1 MSAQPSFPALTEPD
15 AVQAVIGLARWCGV
29 QGWVPATAG
38 NFSARIDL
46 ARAAITA
53 TGGDKGETAEA
64 NVIIADIEE
73 NLTGTPHPRLS
84 AEGPLH
90 LQLYKDDPSVGAVAH
105 AHPVAAVV
113 LSRRHL
119 DRGRMVIQGWEMQ
132 KAIRGI
138 TTHEGSIELPI
149 FANDQDTRRL
159 GLRISQAMKGWTQPV
174 FGYLIAG
181 HGIYAWGKDAREA
194 RERAYAAMAKIEFA
208 GMHYR
213 KDIASR

>member
-1 MSAQPSFPALTEPD
+1 MNAPAFPALTEPD
-15 AVQAVIGLARWCGV
+15 AVQAVIALARYCG
-29 QGWVPATAG
+29 QKGWVPATAG

-53 TGGDKGETAEA
+53 TGGDKGETTEA
-64 NVIIADIEE
+64 NVIVAEIED

-90 LQLYKDDPSVGAVAH
+90 LQLYKDDPTIGAVAH
-105 AHPVAAVV
+105 AHPISAVV
-113 LSRRHL
+113 LSRRYL
-119 DRGRMVIQGWEMQ
+119 SQGKLTLEGWEMQ

-138 TTHEGSIELPI
+138 ATHESTIELPI

-159 GLRISQAMKGWTQPV
+159 GLRVSEAMKDWTGPV

-194 RERAYAAMAKIEFA
+194 RRHLEAYAHLLDLTLEEER
-208 GMHYR
+208 G
-213 KDIASR
+213 

>member
-1 MSAQPSFPALTEPD
+1 MTAPVFPALTESD
-15 AVQAVIGLARWCGV
+15 AVQAVIGLARYCGAK
-29 QGWVPATAG
+29 GWVPATAG

-53 TGGDKGETAEA
+53 TGGDKGETSEA
-64 NVIIADIEE
+64 NVIVADIDE

-90 LQLYKDDPSVGAVAH
+90 LQLYKDDPSIGAVAH
-105 AHPVAAVV
+105 AHPLAAVV
-113 LSRRHL
+113 LSRRHMAK
-119 DRGRMVIQGWEMQ
+119 GRIVLEGWEMQ

-138 TTHEGSIELPI
+138 VTHESTIELPI
-149 FANDQDTRRL
+149 FANDQDTRLL
-159 GLRISQAMKGWTQPV
+159 GLRVSEAMKDWTGPV

-194 RERAYAAMAKIEFA
+194 RRHLEAYTHLLDLTLEEERRA
-208 GMHYR
+208 
-213 KDIASR
+213 

>member
-1 MSAQPSFPALTEPD
+1 MNALAFPALTEPD
-15 AVQAVIGLARWCGV
+15 AVQAVVTLARWCGAR
-29 QGWVPATAG
+29 GWVPATAG

-53 TGGDKGETAEA
+53 TGGDKGETSEA
-64 NVIIADIEE
+64 NVIVADIAE

-90 LQLYKDDPSVGAVAH
+90 LQLYKDDPTIGAVAH
-105 AHPVAAVV
+105 AHPLSAVV

-119 DRGRMVIQGWEMQ
+119 ARGKIVFEGWELQ

-138 TTHEGSIELPI
+138 TTHESTIELPI

-159 GLRISQAMKGWTQPV
+159 GLTVAEAMKDWTGPV

-181 HGIYAWGKDAREA
+181 HGIYAWGRDAREA
-194 RERAYAAMAKIEFA
+194 RRHLEAYAHLLDLTLEEERRA
-208 GMHYR
+208 
-213 KDIASR
+213 

>member
-1 MSAQPSFPALTEPD
+1 MTQTPFPGLTEPD
-15 AVQAVIGLARWCGV
+15 AVQAVIGLARWCGL

-38 NFSARIDL
+38 NSSARIDL
-46 ARAAITA
+46 ARAAMTA
-53 TGGDKGETAEA
+53 TGGDKGETTED
-64 NVIIADIEE
+64 NVIITDIDE

-90 LQLYKDDPSVGAVAH
+90 LQLYKDDPTIGAVAH
-105 AHPVAAVV
+105 AHPLAAVV

-119 DRGRMVIQGWEMQ
+119 NEGRIILEGWEMQ

-159 GLRISQAMKGWTQPV
+159 GLRIKQAMADWKQPV

-194 RERAYAAMAKIEFA
+194 RRHLEAYAHLLALVMEEE
-208 GMHYR
+208 R
-213 KDIASR
+213 R

>member
-1 MSAQPSFPALTEPD
+1 MNALAFPALTEPD
-15 AVQAVIGLARWCGV
+15 AVQAVIGLARYCGAK
-29 QGWVPATAG
+29 GWVPATAG

-53 TGGDKGETAEA
+53 TGGDKGETTEA
-64 NVIIADIEE
+64 NVIVAEIED

-90 LQLYKDDPSVGAVAH
+90 LQLYKDDPTIGAVAH
-105 AHPVAAVV
+105 AHPVSTVV

-119 DRGRMVIQGWEMQ
+119 DKGKIVLEGWEMQ

-138 TTHEGSIELPI
+138 TTHESTIELPI

-159 GLRISQAMKGWTQPV
+159 GLTVAEAMKDWTGPV

-181 HGIYAWGKDAREA
+181 HGIYAWGRDAREA
-194 RERAYAAMAKIEFA
+194 RRHLEAYAHLLDLTLEEERRA
-208 GMHYR
+208 
-213 KDIASR
+213 

>member
-1 MSAQPSFPALTEPD
+1 MNALSFPALTEPD
-15 AVQAVIGLARWCGV
+15 AVQAVIALARWCGAK
-29 QGWVPATAG
+29 GWVPATAG

-53 TGGDKGETAEA
+53 TGGDKGETSEA
-64 NVIIADIEE
+64 NVIVADIAE

-90 LQLYKDDPSVGAVAH
+90 LQLYRDDPTIGAVAH
-105 AHPVAAVV
+105 AHPLSAVV

-119 DRGRMVIQGWEMQ
+119 ARGKIVFEGWELQ

-138 TTHEGSIELPI
+138 ATHESTIELPI
-149 FANDQDTRRL
+149 FSNDQDTRRL
-159 GLRISQAMKGWTQPV
+159 GLRVAEAMADWTQPV

-181 HGIYAWGKDAREA
+181 HGIYAWGRDAREA
-194 RERAYAAMAKIEFA
+194 RRHLEAYAHLLDLTLEEERRA
-208 GMHYR
+208 
-213 KDIASR
+213 

>member
-1 MSAQPSFPALTEPD
+1 MSATPTFPALTEPD
-15 AVQAVIGLARWCGV
+15 AIQAVIGLARWCGQ
-29 QGWVPATAG
+29 QGWVPATSG

-53 TGGDKGETAEA
+53 TGGDKGETTEA
-64 NVIIADIEE
+64 NVIVADIDD

-90 LQLYKDDPSVGAVAH
+90 LQLYKDDPSIGAVVH
-105 AHPVAAVV
+105 AHPVSAVV

-119 DRGRMVIQGWEMQ
+119 DRGKIVIEGWEMQ

-138 TTHEGSIELPI
+138 ATHQSTIELPI

-159 GLRISQAMKGWTQPV
+159 GLRVSQAMASWTQPV

-194 RERAYAAMAKIEFA
+194 RRHLEAYAHLLTLILEEE
-208 GMHYR
+208 R
-213 KDIASR
+213 RT

>member
-1 MSAQPSFPALTEPD
+1 MSAPVTFPALTEPD
-15 AVQAVIGLARWCGV
+15 AVGAVIGLARWCGQ

-46 ARAAITA
+46 ARVAITA
-53 TGGDKGETAEA
+53 TGGDKGETSEA
-64 NVIIADIEE
+64 DVIVAGIDD

-90 LQLYKDDPSVGAVAH
+90 LQLYKDDPSIGAIAH
-105 AHPVAAVV
+105 AHPVSAVV

-119 DRGRMVIQGWEMQ
+119 DRGKIAIEGWEMQ

-138 TTHEGSIELPI
+138 ATHESSIELPI

-159 GLRISQAMKGWTQPV
+159 GLRISQAMHTWAPPV

-181 HGIYAWGKDAREA
+181 HGIYAWGRDAREA
-194 RERAYAAMAKIEFA
+194 RRHLEAYAHLLTLILEEE
-208 GMHYR
+208 R
-213 KDIASR
+213 RV

>member
-1 MSAQPSFPALTEPD
+1 MNAPAFASLTEPD
-15 AVQAVIGLARWCGV
+15 AVAAVIGLARWCGV
-29 QGWVPATAG
+29 KGWVPATAG

-53 TGGDKGETAEA
+53 TGGDKGETTEA

-90 LQLYKDDPSVGAVAH
+90 LQLYKDDPTIGAVAH
-105 AHPVAAVV
+105 AHPLAAVA

-119 DRGRMVIQGWEMQ
+119 ARGKIVIEEWEMQ

-138 TTHEGSIELPI
+138 TTHDSAIDLPI

-159 GLRISQAMKGWTQPV
+159 GLIVSEAQKTWTQPV

-181 HGIYAWGKDAREA
+181 HGIYAWGRDAREA
-194 RERAYAAMAKIEFA
+194 RRHLEAYAHLLDLILEEE
-208 GMHYR
+208 R
-213 KDIASR
+213 RT